1 MKTQSDFGDACPRT
15 ETAASALLSYLRR
28 WRRDESGFVS
38 ILVVAVIMV
47 MLVFGGIGI
56 DMMYAELQRTKL
68 QNTLDRAVLAATDL
82 DQSLDPEA
90 VVTDYMERMALGDA
104 LVSVDVDD
112 GLNYRTVTAEGR
124 MTATSN
130 VLRLLGVD
138 TLQVDALAQATER
151 FNKVEISLVVDISG
165 SMDDGDKL
173 EELQAAAKDFV
184 DTLLDEGNEDL
195 VSISLVPY
203 SEHVNAGPEILSYM
217 NVNWRHGYSHC
228 IEMPNSAFASTTLD
242 YTTRF
247 DQMQHFQWNY
257 NGSNSRSDTI
267 CPRYDYERITAFS
280 QNRTALKAQIDQL
293 QPRAGTSIFMG
304 MKWGTALLDPSA
316 QRIASGMIAK
326 GKVDPVFEGRP
337 VAYDDEE
344 VLKTVVLMTDGQHDR
359 SYRIRSGY
367 YDSDSEYAH
376 WDRYNLWY
384 YLQNYVRSS
393 SWGNFYYQ
401 RYDSTLGD
409 SLLDDICDAAKRK
422 GILIWTIGFEVTD
435 HGANVMRNCASSPSH
450 FFRVEGVEIS
460 EAFSTIAHT
469 LNQLRLTQ

>member
-1 MKTQSDFGDACPRT
+1 
-15 ETAASALLSYLRR
+15 
-28 WRRDESGFVS
+28 
-38 ILVVAVIMV
+38 
-47 MLVFGGIGI
+47 
-56 DMMYAELQRTKL
+56 
-68 QNTLDRAVLAATDL
+68 
-82 DQSLDPEA
+82 
-90 VVTDYMERMALGDA
+90 
-104 LVSVDVDD
+104 
-112 GLNYRTVTAEGR
+112 
-124 MTATSN
+124 
-130 VLRLLGVD
+130 
-138 TLQVDALAQATER
+138 
-151 FNKVEISLVVDISG
+151 VVDISG

-257 NGSNSRSDTI
+257 NGANSRSDTI

-326 GKVDPVFEGRP
+326 GKVDQVFEGRP